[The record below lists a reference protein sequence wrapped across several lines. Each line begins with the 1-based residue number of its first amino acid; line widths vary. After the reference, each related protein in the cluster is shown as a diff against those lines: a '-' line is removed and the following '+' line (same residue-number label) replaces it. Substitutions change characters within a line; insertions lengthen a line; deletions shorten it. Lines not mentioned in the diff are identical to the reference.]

1 MLRAPCRPAYGLGRP
16 RRSLDHILCTT
27 GATARIEGHQE
38 RQRRQGLLRDGP
50 DVPQC
55 EYNDWYLDMMKK
67 KVDPKKP
74 EGMLQATRMCIY
86 NCERNKRGLPCVLKK
101 ADDGTLVATCGI
113 VHTQCGD
120 ERAEKRFFQE
130 DPEKSLAGVRAEED
144 VHEQSKEL
152 VRPITG
158 AEIGRPDLDGLVC
171 KDAADDDDEANWDP
185 LRKANMRLNQ
195 CTVWFNCFQDKRPGA
210 FYLTTDEILTARR
223 ALRAVCICWAQ
234 LGGDVHVAH
243 SASPVFWAI
252 GLALDMVSRR
262 VDGYTVPTPDLQ
274 GVVSPEGLHA
284 YLEPRKVR
292 SRGRG
297 RGRGRGRSPS
307 PNPTP
312 NPEGRGVLDR
322 RVRPEQ
328 DQGLGQG
335 SARRPARDR
344 EPQAALRAL
353 RPARRHRG
361 SPG

>member
-1 MLRAPCRPAYGLGRP
+1 MLRAPCRP

-27 GATARIEGHQE
+27 AATARLEGHQE
-38 RQRRQGLLRDGP
+38 KQRRQGLLRDGP

-86 NCERNKRGLPCVLKK
+86 KCERNKRGLPCVLKK

-144 VHEQSKEL
+144 VHEKSKEL

-171 KDAADDDDEANWDP
+171 KDAAADDDEANWDP

-195 CTVWFNCFQDKRPGA
+195 CTVWFNCLQDKRPGA

-223 ALRAVCICWAQ
+223 ALRAVC
-234 LGGDVHVAH
+234 
-243 SASPVFWAI
+243 
-252 GLALDMVSRR
+252 
-262 VDGYTVPTPDLQ
+262 
-274 GVVSPEGLHA
+274 
-284 YLEPRKVR
+284 VR
-292 SRGRG
+292 
-297 RGRGRGRSPS
+297 
-307 PNPTP
+307 
-312 NPEGRGVLDR
+312 
-322 RVRPEQ
+322 
-328 DQGLGQG
+328 
-335 SARRPARDR
+335 
-344 EPQAALRAL
+344 
-353 RPARRHRG
+353 
-361 SPG
+361 